1 MKRVTFTFAGCALVF
16 LATSGLQ
23 AQTLPEGVTDNMVQ
37 EGSTL
42 FAGAGLCAACHG
54 PGGAG
59 AIGPNLTD
67 DEWFKG
73 EGQFEEIV
81 AQIMEGVLPADAQNA
96 FGAFMPPKGGA
107 TISDEQ
113 VRSVAAYVWTLSNGS
128 D

>member
-1 MKRVTFTFAGCALVF
+1 
-16 LATSGLQ
+16 
-23 AQTLPEGVTDNMVQ
+23 MVQ
-37 EGSTL
+37 EGSTI

-81 AQIMEGVLPADAQNA
+81 AQIMEGVVEAYAHNADV
-96 FGAFMPPKGGA
+96 AFMQPKGGA
-107 TISDEQ
+107 TISDVQ
-113 VRSVAAYVWTLSNGS
+113 VRSVAAYVWTLSNGG